1 MRNKNGKLG
10 GDLLDSRNFV
20 EAHDKAMFVKAVKK
34 GLEDADAGHFV
45 SEDELDATLKA
56 AIDKR
61 RK

>member
-1 MRNKNGKLG
+1 M
-10 GDLLDSRNFV
+10 DSRNFV